1 MAKFDDTPQAQTR
14 PGRSGRGGAW
24 RGTARQGLEIA
35 HANPGDE
42 TMELL
47 AVGDIA
53 ELTRHLRCISMRL
66 ARFEDVSQDELD
78 AFQAHKQAVLA
89 KIREDQLL

>member
-35 HANPGDE
+35 REP
-42 TMELL
+42 L
-47 AVGDIA
+47 GDIA